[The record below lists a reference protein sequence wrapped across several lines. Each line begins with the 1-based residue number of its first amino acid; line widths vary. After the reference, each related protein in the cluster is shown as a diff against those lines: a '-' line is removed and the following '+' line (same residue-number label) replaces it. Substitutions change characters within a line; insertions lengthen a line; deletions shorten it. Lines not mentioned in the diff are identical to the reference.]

1 MEMRKTQ
8 RGGLKEEG
16 TWWRLPPHLHRTLE
30 RRRRWRRWRNRS
42 PNDFLHHE
50 KKRLRW
56 ATIGMGVYVK
66 PRSIRTHVLLAPS
79 RTPPVRRPARPP
91 PDGSGASEAYGRS
104 ARGGADLAYS
114 NLGLTETGGRVGT
127 KWRLRT
133 IFTLLAGF
141 FPTRNYFPKPHRADI
156 DEQTMPSMNNHVCR
170 RIRHCAKTG
179 PGPFPASNARRTR
192 ADIAEARRVCK
203 NPFGERFGDAENA
216 AGRA

>member
-1 MEMRKTQ
+1 MYVDASDTAQRRAQAPSPPRTQDVHAPTSRRPAASAKTRLANDLEMRKTQ

-66 PRSIRTHVLLAPS
+66 PRSIRTHILLAPS

-133 IFTLLAGF
+133 IFTLLAGTF
-141 FPTRNYFPKPHRADI
+141 SEKH
-156 DEQTMPSMNNHVCR
+156 QV
-170 RIRHCAKTG
+170 AKFDPIGKSFLTVI
-179 PGPFPASNARRTR
+179 S
-192 ADIAEARRVCK
+192 C
-203 NPFGERFGDAENA
+203 
-216 AGRA
+216 